1 MFFTKSKYNTL
12 LTDYESR
19 RHFSDLQ
26 VCQMA
31 LTLVTTKT
39 KPMNVGTGTEW
50 TSDGFAIVEQTRA
63 GISRAK
69 ADEVARPVGL
79 TDKEMARIL
88 NLSERT
94 LHRLRPD
101 ARLDSNASERLLL
114 LEVLIHHGLDVFDGR
129 ADVLIRWLHGPLP
142 ELRRQ
147 APVSLLD
154 TTTGFG
160 MVHTV
165 LGRIEHGIYA

>member
-1 MFFTKSKYNTL
+1 ME
-12 LTDYESR
+12 LTTD
-19 RHFSDLQ
+19 
-26 VCQMA
+26 
-31 LTLVTTKT
+31 
-39 KPMNVGTGTEW
+39 TEW
-50 TSDGFAIVEQTRA
+50 TGDGFAIVDQTRA
-63 GISRAK
+63 GVSRAK
-69 ADEVARPVGL
+69 ADEIARPLGL

-114 LEVLIHHGLDVFDGR
+114 LDVLIKHGLDVFDGR
-129 ADVLIRWLHGPLP
+129 MEVLGHWLHSPLP

-154 TTTGFG
+154 TTIGFT

-165 LGRIEHGIYA
+165 LGRIEHGIYS

>member
-1 MFFTKSKYNTL
+1 MEPLPGAELADSEFG
-12 LTDYESR
+12 
-19 RHFSDLQ
+19 
-26 VCQMA
+26 
-31 LTLVTTKT
+31 LV
-39 KPMNVGTGTEW
+39 EL
-50 TSDGFAIVEQTRA
+50 ARA
-63 GISRAK
+63 GINRGK
-69 ADEVARPVGL
+69 VDEVARMVGL
-79 TDKEMARIL
+79 TDQEMARIL

-101 ARLDSNASERLLL
+101 VRLDSNASERLLL
-114 LEVLIHHGLDVFDGR
+114 LEGLIRHGLAVFDSR
-129 ADVLIRWLHGPLP
+129 SDVLSRWLHIPLA

-147 APVSLLD
+147 APVALLD

>member
-1 MFFTKSKYNTL
+1 MAVTLVTLNYKLMEL
-12 LTDYESR
+12 LTD
-19 RHFSDLQ
+19 
-26 VCQMA
+26 A
-31 LTLVTTKT
+31 
-39 KPMNVGTGTEW
+39 EW
-50 TSDGFAIVEQTRA
+50 TGDGFAIVEQSRA
-63 GISRAK
+63 GLSRLK
-69 ADEVARPVGL
+69 ADEVARPIGL

-114 LEVLIHHGLDVFDGR
+114 LEVLIKHGLDVFDGR
-129 ADVLIRWLHGPLP
+129 TDVLGRWLHGPLP

-147 APVSLLD
+147 APVTLLD
-154 TTTGFG
+154 TTVGFN

-165 LGRIEHGIYA
+165 LGRIEHGIYS

>member
-1 MFFTKSKYNTL
+1 
-12 LTDYESR
+12 
-19 RHFSDLQ
+19 
-26 VCQMA
+26 MA
-31 LTLVTTKT
+31 VTLVTQNNN
-39 KPMNVGTGTEW
+39 PMELITDTDWAGD
-50 TSDGFAIVEQTRA
+50 SFAIVEQTRA
-63 GISRAK
+63 GVSRAK
-69 ADEVARPVGL
+69 ADEIARPLGL

-114 LEVLIHHGLDVFDGR
+114 LDVLIKHGLDVFDGR
-129 ADVLIRWLHGPLP
+129 MDVLGRWLHGPLP

-147 APVSLLD
+147 APVALLD
-154 TTTGFG
+154 TTTGFV

-165 LGRIEHGIYA
+165 LGRIEHGIYS

>member
-1 MFFTKSKYNTL
+1 ME
-12 LTDYESR
+12 LTIDT
-19 RHFSDLQ
+19 Q
-26 VCQMA
+26 W
-31 LTLVTTKT
+31 
-39 KPMNVGTGTEW
+39 VG
-50 TSDGFAIVEQTRA
+50 DVFAVVEQTRS
-63 GISRAK
+63 GVSRGK
-69 ADEVARPVGL
+69 VDEEAQLIGL

-101 ARLDSNASERLLL
+101 ARLDGNSSERLIL
-114 LEVLIHHGLDVFDGR
+114 LEGLIRHGLDVFDGR
-129 ADVLIRWLHGPLP
+129 ADVLARWLRGPLP

-147 APVSLLD
+147 APVALLD

-165 LGRIEHGIYA
+165 LGRIEHGIYS

>member
-1 MFFTKSKYNTL
+1 MEL
-12 LTDYESR
+12 LLEAELGESA
-19 RHFSDLQ
+19 FGL
-26 VCQMA
+26 
-31 LTLVTTKT
+31 
-39 KPMNVGTGTEW
+39 
-50 TSDGFAIVEQTRA
+50 VEQARE
-63 GISRAK
+63 GVNRGK
-69 ADEVARPVGL
+69 VDEVAQIVGL

-101 ARLDSNASERLLL
+101 VRLDSNASERLLL
-114 LEVLIHHGLDVFDGR
+114 LESLIRHGLTVFDDR
-129 ADVLIRWLHGPLP
+129 SDVLGRWLHVPLA

-147 APVSLLD
+147 TPVALLD
-154 TTTGFG
+154 TTIGFG

>member
-1 MFFTKSKYNTL
+1 M
-12 LTDYESR
+12 E
-19 RHFSDLQ
+19 
-26 VCQMA
+26 
-31 LTLVTTKT
+31 LVLE
-39 KPMNVGTGTEW
+39 VGSADNGLEV
-50 TSDGFAIVEQTRA
+50 VEQARA
-63 GISRAK
+63 GVDRAK
-69 ADEVARPVGL
+69 ADEVAHLVGL
-79 TDKEMARIL
+79 TDREMARIL

-101 ARLDSNASERLLL
+101 TRLDSNASERLLL
-114 LEVLIHHGLDVFDGR
+114 LEALIRHGLTVFDER
-129 ADVLIRWLHGPLP
+129 AEVLGRWLCVPLP

-154 TTTGFG
+154 TVTGFG

>member
-1 MFFTKSKYNTL
+1 MEVSAN
-12 LTDYESR
+12 
-19 RHFSDLQ
+19 
-26 VCQMA
+26 
-31 LTLVTTKT
+31 
-39 KPMNVGTGTEW
+39 TEW
-50 TSDGFAIVEQTRA
+50 SGDGFAIVEQTRA
-63 GISRAK
+63 GLQRAK
-69 ADEVARPVGL
+69 ADEIARPVGL

-94 LHRLRPD
+94 LHRLRPE

-114 LEVLIHHGLDVFDGR
+114 LEVLIRHGLDVFDGR
-129 ADVLIRWLHGPLP
+129 SDVLGRWLHGPLP

>member
-1 MFFTKSKYNTL
+1 MESL
-12 LTDYESR
+12 LETESVD
-19 RHFSDLQ
+19 S
-26 VCQMA
+26 
-31 LTLVTTKT
+31 
-39 KPMNVGTGTEW
+39 
-50 TSDGFAIVEQTRA
+50 GFGLVEQARV
-63 GISRAK
+63 GVDRGK
-69 ADEVARPVGL
+69 ADEVAQMVGL

-101 ARLDSNASERLLL
+101 VRMDSSASERLLL
-114 LEVLIHHGLDVFDGR
+114 LEGLIRHGLAVFDDR
-129 ADVLIRWLHGPLP
+129 SDVLGRWLRNPLP

-147 APVSLLD
+147 TPVALLD

>member
-1 MFFTKSKYNTL
+1 MELFIET
-12 LTDYESR
+12 ESVDNS
-19 RHFSDLQ
+19 FE
-26 VCQMA
+26 
-31 LTLVTTKT
+31 LVKQ
-39 KPMNVGTGTEW
+39 
-50 TSDGFAIVEQTRA
+50 ARA
-63 GISRAK
+63 GVDRGK
-69 ADEVARPVGL
+69 VDEVARIVGL

-114 LEVLIHHGLDVFDGR
+114 LENLIHHGLTVFDNR
-129 ADVLIRWLHGPLP
+129 SDVLGRWLHIPLA

-147 APVSLLD
+147 APVALLD
-154 TTTGFG
+154 TTIGFG